1 MQNNLFDVS
10 NKIVLIT
17 GSGRGIGLSLAKGF
31 LSAGAR
37 VVLNNTKADALAELV
52 KKLRAEGLDA
62 YGYTFDVSDPE
73 AVARHVDLIEREVG
87 PIDVLINN
95 AGIQRRAPLI
105 DMETSDWKKVLDVN
119 LTSVFLMG
127 QAVARKM
134 LVRGKGKIINIS
146 SLNAELARTNIG
158 NYAASKGGLKMLTK
172 SMATEWGPQ
181 GITTNALGPGYISTD
196 LTKPL
201 QDDPAFDGWV
211 KSEVPLRRWGKPE
224 DLIGTAI
231 FLASAASDYIN
242 GTTIYVDGG
251 WQASL

>member
-1 MQNNLFDVS
+1 MGSNLFDVS
-10 NKIVLIT
+10 GKIVVIT

-31 LSAGAR
+31 LEAGAR
-37 VVLNNTKADALAELV
+37 VVLNNTKAGALEKLVREL
-52 KKLRAEGLDA
+52 RESGLDA
-62 YGYTFDVSDPE
+62 YGYTFDVSDPQ
-73 AVARHVDLIEREVG
+73 AVAEYVDRIEREVG
-87 PIDVLINN
+87 PIDVLVNN

-105 DMETSDWKKVLDVN
+105 EMTNDDWNKVLSVN
-119 LTSVFLMG
+119 LTAAFQMG
-127 QAVARKM
+127 QAVARRM
-134 LVRGKGKIINIS
+134 MQRGRGKIINIS

-158 NYAASKGGLKMLTK
+158 NYSASKGGLKMLTK
-172 SMATEWGPQ
+172 AMATEWGGQ
-181 GITTNALGPGYISTD
+181 GITANALGPGYIATD
-196 LTKPL
+196 LTRPL
-201 QDDPAFDGWV
+201 QDDPAFDSWV